1 MEDSE
6 VDSVESIITIIN
18 KKYLSKLNAENG
30 KEKVVA
36 ALMRKGFSYGD
47 IKSAFYRIENEEYV

>member
-1 MEDSE
+1 MLEFKDLCFA
-6 VDSVESIITIIN
+6 VE
-18 KKYLSKLNAENG
+18 ENG